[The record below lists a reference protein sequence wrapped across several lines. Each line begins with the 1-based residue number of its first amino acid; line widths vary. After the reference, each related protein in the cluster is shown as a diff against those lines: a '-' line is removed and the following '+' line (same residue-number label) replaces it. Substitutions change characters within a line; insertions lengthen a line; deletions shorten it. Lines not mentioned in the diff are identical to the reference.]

1 MNPEQID
8 AIRQQTSLRLGFDIG
23 VSGYDAPIIGDFQ
36 GYSMTA
42 LAQPTTQL
50 ARDAVEMLLQ
60 LIAEPETPKKKIIR
74 PMKLIIR
81 TSTQM
86 RKHQAEQNA

>member
-1 MNPEQID
+1 
-8 AIRQQTSLRLGFDIG
+8 
-23 VSGYDAPIIGDFQ
+23 
-36 GYSMTA
+36 MTA